1 MAEKLLMI
9 ALSPTM
15 EKGTIVKWVKKENE
29 SFTEGDVLCEVETDK
44 TTMEYEATEEGTLLK
59 ILVPEGEKA
68 AVGDPIAIFG
78 EPGEDISSLLN
89 ENIEKVK
96 SEEIKSETT
105 ERKTVREIENI
116 KAKEAKFESI
126 SDRIKISPL
135 AKKIALMKNI
145 DITRIKGT
153 GPGGRII
160 KRDVEGYSTATVSQA
175 TMLQDKLIYVE
186 TSDEDRIIPLSDKRR
201 IIGERLSQSKYT
213 SPHFYLTLS
222 VNMENIMENRKT
234 INNRLNEK
242 ISMNTFLIKIIANT
256 LRKHR
261 RINSTLLND
270 KIIEFGRIDIALAVA
285 QENGLITPIVRNVD
299 KKGILQIENEL
310 RELIEKAKNNKL
322 EPEEYTNATFTIS
335 NLGSFGV
342 DEFTAIINPPASAIL
357 AIGMIKKIPIV
368 ENDEIIIKPMMK
380 MTLSSDHRVIDGAV
394 AAIFMKDLKETLENP
409 ILAIL

>member
-68 AVGDPIAIFG
+68 AVGEPIAIFG
-78 EPGEDISSLLN
+78 EPGEDISDLLN

-96 SEEIKSETT
+96 SEEIKSETI
-105 ERKTVREIENI
+105 EKETVKEIENI
-116 KAKEAKFESI
+116 KAKEAEFESI
-126 SDRIKISPL
+126 SDSIKISPL

-153 GPGGRII
+153 GLGGRII
-160 KRDVEGYSTATVSQA
+160 KRDVENY
-175 TMLQDKLIYVE
+175 KLLAEAYE
-186 TSDEDRIIPLSDKRR
+186 TPAISLNNDEDRTIPLSDKRR

-213 SPHFYLTLS
+213 SPHFYLTVS
-222 VNMENIMENRKT
+222 VNMENIMENRKM

-242 ISMNTFLIKIIANT
+242 ISMNAFLIKIIANT

-261 RINSTLLND
+261 RINSTLQNN
-270 KIIEFGRIDIALAVA
+270 KIIEFSRIDIALAVA
-285 QENGLITPIVRNVD
+285 QEDGLITPIVRNAD
-299 KKGILQIENEL
+299 KKGILQIESEL

-357 AIGMIKKIPIV
+357 AVGMIKKIPIV

-380 MTLSSDHRVIDGAV
+380 MTLSSDHRVIDGSV

>member
-105 ERKTVREIENI
+105 ERKTVGEIENI

-145 DITRIKGT
+145 DIRRIKGT
-153 GPGGRII
+153 GPEGRII
-160 KRDVEGYSTATVSQA
+160 KRDVEDYSTATVSQA
-175 TMLQDKLIYVE
+175 TMPQDKPIYVE
-186 TSDEDRIIPLSDKRR
+186 TSDEDRVIPLSDKRR
-201 IIGERLSQSKYT
+201 IIGERLSKSKYT

-242 ISMNTFLIKIIANT
+242 ISMNAFLIKIIANT

-261 RINSTLLND
+261 RINSTLQND

-285 QENGLITPIVRNVD
+285 QENGLITPIVRNAD

-357 AIGMIKKIPIV
+357 AIGMIKKVPIV

-394 AAIFMKDLKETLENP
+394 AATFMKDLKETLENP